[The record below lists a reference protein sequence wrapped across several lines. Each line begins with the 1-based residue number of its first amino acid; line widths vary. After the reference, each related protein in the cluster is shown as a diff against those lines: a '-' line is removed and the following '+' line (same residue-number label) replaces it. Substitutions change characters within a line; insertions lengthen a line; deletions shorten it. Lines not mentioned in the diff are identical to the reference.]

1 MSVFE
6 TLKTR
11 GFISQCTD
19 ETALKELLDK
29 GNLTIYLGVD
39 PTFTSLHIG
48 HTVPFYA
55 LAHMYRAGHRVINLM
70 GGGTGRIGDPSGKT
84 EMRKMLT
91 YEQIDHNISC
101 IKQQLSSF
109 FDFSQEKAIIAN
121 NADWL
126 ADLNYIDFLR
136 TVGCHFSVN
145 KMLSFEAY
153 KKRMETG
160 LSFLEFNYQLL
171 QSYDYYMLNE
181 KYGCRLQIGGDDQW
195 GNIVAGI
202 DLIRRMG
209 GPECYGLTCPLIT
222 TSDGK
227 KMGKSEKGAVFLSAE
242 FTSPYEFFQYWR
254 NVDDRDVERF
264 LLLFTFLPVE
274 ECHRLGREQ
283 GAVINK
289 SKERLAY
296 EVTKQI
302 HSEVEADKALSAAH
316 ALFAG
321 VGNLDDIPHQGLSVS
336 ELQLPGVEVAELLA
350 RCKLCKS
357 KSDARRMIQQ
367 EAVSVNDV
375 KITDEKL
382 VLSVV
387 DVQEG
392 GLLLRVGKKKYF
404 RFVVQE

>member
-1 MSVFE
+1 MGVFE
-6 TLKTR
+6 VLRER

-19 ETALKELLDK
+19 EEALKDLLNNGK
-29 GNLTIYLGVD
+29 IAIYLGVD
-39 PTFTSLHIG
+39 PTSSSLHIG

-55 LAHMYRAGHRVINLM
+55 LSHLYRAGHTAINLM

-91 YEQIDHNISC
+91 YEEIDRNILG
-101 IKQQLSSF
+101 IKSQLSGF
-109 FDFSQEKAIIAN
+109 FDFSSENAIIAN

-136 TVGCHFSVN
+136 DIGRHFSVN

-171 QSYDYYMLNE
+171 QSYDYYMLNQ

-209 GPECYGLTCPLIT
+209 GPQCYGLTCPLIT

-227 KMGKSEKGAVFLSAE
+227 KMGKSEKGAVFLSADL
-242 FTSPYEFFQYWR
+242 TSPYEFFQYWR

-264 LLLFTFLPVE
+264 LLLFTFLSTE
-274 ECHRLGREQ
+274 ECHSLGRVQ
-283 GAVINK
+283 GADINK

-296 EVTKQI
+296 EVTRQI
-302 HSEVEADKALSAAH
+302 HGEEEAEKALSAAH

-321 VGNLDDIPHQGLSVS
+321 SGSLDDIPQGVIAAR
-336 ELQLPGVEVAELLA
+336 ELQETGIEVAELLS

-357 KSDARRMIQQ
+357 KSDARRMIAQG
-367 EAVSVNDV
+367 AVSVNDQ
-375 KITDEKL
+375 KISDEKTML
-382 VLSVV
+382 TSAHLK
-387 DVQEG
+387 DN
-392 GLLLRVGKKKYF
+392 GLLLKVGKKKYF
-404 RFVVQE
+404 RFMAE

>member
-1 MSVFE
+1 MGVFE
-6 TLKTR
+6 VLRER

-19 ETALKELLDK
+19 EEALKDLLNNGK
-29 GNLTIYLGVD
+29 ITVYLGVD
-39 PTFTSLHIG
+39 PTSSSLHIG

-55 LAHMYRAGHRVINLM
+55 LSHLYRAGHTAINLM

-91 YEQIDHNISC
+91 YEEIDRNILG
-101 IKQQLSSF
+101 IKAQLGGF
-109 FDFSQEKAIIAN
+109 FDFSGENAVIAN

-126 ADLNYIDFLR
+126 AELNYIDFLR
-136 TVGCHFSVN
+136 DIGRHFSVN

-153 KKRMETG
+153 KKRMEAG

-171 QSYDYYMLNE
+171 QSYDYYMLNQ

-209 GPECYGLTCPLIT
+209 GPQCYGLTCPLIT

-227 KMGKSEKGAVFLSAE
+227 KMGKSEKGAVFLSADL
-242 FTSPYEFFQYWR
+242 TSPYEFFQYWR

-264 LLLFTFLPVE
+264 LLLFTFLSTE
-274 ECHRLGREQ
+274 ECHSLGRAR
-283 GAVINK
+283 GADINK

-296 EVTKQI
+296 EVTRQI
-302 HSEVEADKALSAAH
+302 HGEEEAEKALSAAH

-321 VGNLDDIPHQGLSVS
+321 SGNLDDIPQDVIAAR
-336 ELQLPGVEVAELLA
+336 ELQDPGIEVAELLS

-357 KSDARRMIQQ
+357 KSDARRMIAQG
-367 EAVSVNDV
+367 AVSVNDR
-375 KITDEKL
+375 KISDEKAML
-382 VLSVV
+382 TMSDLR
-387 DVQEG
+387 DN
-392 GLLLRVGKKKYF
+392 GLLLKVGKKKYF
-404 RFVVQE
+404 RFMAE

>member
-1 MSVFE
+1 MGVFE
-6 TLKTR
+6 ILRER

-19 ETALKELLDK
+19 EEALKDLLNNGK
-29 GNLTIYLGVD
+29 TAIYLGVD
-39 PTFTSLHIG
+39 PTSSSLHIG

-55 LAHMYRAGHRVINLM
+55 LAHLYRAGHTAINLM

-84 EMRKMLT
+84 QMRKMLT
-91 YEQIDHNISC
+91 YEEIDRNILG
-101 IKQQLSSF
+101 IKAQLSGF
-109 FDFSQEKAIIAN
+109 FDFSQNNAIIAN

-136 TVGCHFSVN
+136 DIGRHFSVN

-171 QSYDYYMLNE
+171 QSYDFYMLNQ
-181 KYGCRLQIGGDDQW
+181 KYDCRLQIGGDDQW

-209 GPECYGLTCPLIT
+209 GPQCYGLTCPLIT

-227 KMGKSEKGAVFLSAE
+227 KMGKSEKGAVFLSAGL
-242 FTSPYEFFQYWR
+242 TSPYDFFQYWR

-274 ECHRLGREQ
+274 ECRRLGRVQ
-283 GAVINK
+283 GAEINK

-302 HSEVEADKALSAAH
+302 HGEKEADKALSAAH

-321 VGNLDDIPHQGLSVS
+321 AGNLNNIPQDDISIS
-336 ELQLPGVEVAELLA
+336 ELQGQGVEAAELLA
-350 RCKLCKS
+350 RCQLCKS
-357 KSDARRMIQQ
+357 KSDARRMIAQG
-367 EAVSVNDV
+367 AVSVNDE
-375 KITDEKL
+375 KINDEKTML
-382 VLSVV
+382 RTENLK
-387 DVQEG
+387 DN
-392 GLLLRVGKKKYF
+392 GLLLKVGKKKYF
-404 RFVVQE
+404 RFIAR

>member
-1 MSVFE
+1 MGVFE
-6 TLKTR
+6 VLRER

-19 ETALKELLDK
+19 EEALKDLLNNGK
-29 GNLTIYLGVD
+29 IAIYLGVD
-39 PTFTSLHIG
+39 PTSSSLHIG

-55 LAHMYRAGHRVINLM
+55 LSHLYRARHTAINLM

-84 EMRKMLT
+84 KMRKMLT
-91 YEQIDHNISC
+91 YEEIDRNILG
-101 IKQQLSSF
+101 IKSQLSGF
-109 FDFSQEKAIIAN
+109 FDFSSENAIIAN

-136 TVGCHFSVN
+136 DIGRHFSVN

-171 QSYDYYMLNE
+171 QSYDYYMLNQ
-181 KYGCRLQIGGDDQW
+181 KYDCRLQIGGDDQW

-209 GPECYGLTCPLIT
+209 GPQCYGLTCPLIT
-222 TSDGK
+222 SSDGK
-227 KMGKSEKGAVFLSAE
+227 KMGKSEKGAVFLSADL
-242 FTSPYEFFQYWR
+242 TSPYEFFQYWR

-264 LLLFTFLPVE
+264 LLLFTFLSTE
-274 ECHRLGREQ
+274 ECHSLGRVR
-283 GAVINK
+283 GAGINK

-296 EVTKQI
+296 EVTRQI
-302 HSEVEADKALSAAH
+302 HGEEEAEKALSAAH

-321 VGNLDDIPHQGLSVS
+321 SGNLNDIPQDIIAVA
-336 ELQLPGVEVAELLA
+336 ELQDSGIEVAELLS

-357 KSDARRMIQQ
+357 KSDARRMITQG
-367 EAVSVNDV
+367 AVSVNDQ
-375 KITDEKL
+375 KISDEKAML
-382 VLSVV
+382 TMSDLRDNS
-387 DVQEG
+387 
-392 GLLLRVGKKKYF
+392 LLLKMGKKKYF
-404 RFVVQE
+404 RFMAE